1 MDVRYASEYKFV
13 EWSQGIS
20 SENFDD
26 VHMAGNLPAPK
37 RGPHHGRAD
46 RPRRG

>member
-20 SENFDD
+20 SENFDV
-26 VHMAGNLPAPK
+26 VHMAGILAPRK
-37 RGPHHGRAD
+37 RRAL
-46 RPRRG
+46 RGHSD